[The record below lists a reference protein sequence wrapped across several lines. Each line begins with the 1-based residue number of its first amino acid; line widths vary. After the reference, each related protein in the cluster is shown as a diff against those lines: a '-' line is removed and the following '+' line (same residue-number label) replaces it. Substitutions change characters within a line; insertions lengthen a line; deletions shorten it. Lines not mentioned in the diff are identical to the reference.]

1 MTSSTTQL
9 QVQHININEL
19 KASEF
24 NPHTWSDHQL
34 AKLRE
39 SIEKFGVVDPLI
51 VDTHP
56 SRKNIVIGSN
66 MRLQVLKD
74 LKYTEVPV
82 VELHLT
88 ERKERELN
96 LRLIFSPSFF
106 PVG

>member
-24 NPHTWSDHQL
+24 KPRRWVDHQL

-51 VDTHP
+51 VNTHP
-56 SRKNIVIGSN
+56 LRKTSCVNTASN
-66 MRLQVLKD
+66 GRQLLRSSNTRDTYCETVAKWKKPPLQM
-74 LKYTEVPV
+74 E
-82 VELHLT
+82 
-88 ERKERELN
+88 
-96 LRLIFSPSFF
+96 
-106 PVG
+106 